1 MEELKTSAQ
10 WAEEKGVVVL
20 DPDGWDR
27 KNYHYSWNEEEIT
40 EAEFERRKSE
50 STTLVQR
57 PE

>member
-27 KNYHYSWNEEEIT
+27 QNYDYSWNVEEIT

>member
-27 KNYHYSWNEEEIT
+27 KNYDYSWNKEEIM